1 MCEWCLDTF
10 NTGIGDREAESIETV
25 ESIVYMCRGC
35 VFLKNVH
42 SQYIDMLLYKSYTV
56 SSVYLRLLPLKS
68 GILTFNR

>member
-25 ESIVYMCRGC
+25 ESTVYMCRGC

-42 SQYIDMLLYKSYTV
+42 SQYIDMLLYKSVYCIV
-56 SSVYLRLLPLKS
+56 SLSKAFTPE
-68 GILTFNR
+68 IWDFNI